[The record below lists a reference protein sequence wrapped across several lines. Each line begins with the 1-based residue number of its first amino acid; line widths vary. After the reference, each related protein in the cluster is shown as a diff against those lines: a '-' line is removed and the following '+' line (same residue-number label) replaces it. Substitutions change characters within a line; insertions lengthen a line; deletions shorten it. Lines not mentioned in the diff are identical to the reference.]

1 MIVVLN
7 TVVLVIISVIVES
20 GVILRTCVW
29 LLLMIETCL
38 CFCHHLLLSN
48 KGMCVVDNML
58 QYSSVRCMYQIIAD
72 FTNLRCL
79 YLGSGICKYQNFAF
93 WNRLSHLQI

>member
-1 MIVVLN
+1 MDVVLN
-7 TVVLVIISVIVES
+7 TVVLVILSVIVES

-38 CFCHHLLLSN
+38 CFCHHLLLSI

-58 QYSSVRCMYQIIAD
+58 QYSSVRCMYPCSFGLAYKPW
-72 FTNLRCL
+72 L
-79 YLGSGICKYQNFAF
+79 KV
-93 WNRLSHLQI
+93 LSVTPFITIK